1 MGLTNLLI
9 KERDVREKEIEILLE
24 KTLEAWPMG
33 SFEGREYLDQAIE
46 IKEKI
51 EKEKGQIYFEKYPKV
66 ILKIDETIEKLME
79 YES

>member
-9 KERDVREKEIEILLE
+9 KKRDVREKEIEILLK

-33 SFEGREYLDQAIE
+33 SFDGRVYLHQAT
-46 IKEKI
+46 KLKRDI
-51 EKEKGQIYFEKYPKV
+51 EKEKGQIYFEKYPK
-66 ILKIDETIEKLME
+66 ILNKIDAVIKELIE

>member
-9 KERDVREKEIEILLE
+9 KKRDVREKEIEILLK

-33 SFEGREYLDQAIE
+33 SFDGREYLDQAIE

-51 EKEKGQIYFEKYPKV
+51 EKEKGQIYFEKYPK
-66 ILKIDETIEKLME
+66 ILNKIDAVIKELIE